1 MSNKPKGGLGGF
13 SLGGR
18 DAAVEA
24 LYQGSTD
31 QPEPD
36 VETDELTA
44 EHDTTT
50 HAEQQ
55 GEARKR
61 TAKADTKSPSTGRA
75 SQQASNTARTSRSKA
90 NSKLASTDPAAPAP
104 PPRRTPEQREQ
115 FNVRAKP
122 EHKAALER
130 YRYEHDTTI
139 QNIFDQMVDEYCA
152 RRGIP
157 VE

>member
-1 MSNKPKGGLGGF
+1 MSNKTKGGLGGF

-24 LYQGSTD
+24 LYQGSTEQPAPEFEAD
-31 QPEPD
+31 EVTAEPEP
-36 VETDELTA
+36 TA
-44 EHDTTT
+44 
-50 HAEQQ
+50 HAEQPHESTEHSPKAQ
-55 GEARKR
+55 TKTSSTERGSRKASTATSNGSSKTKSR
-61 TAKADTKSPSTGRA
+61 TASP
-75 SQQASNTARTSRSKA
+75 TSE
-90 NSKLASTDPAAPAP
+90 APAP

-130 YRYEHDTTI
+130 YRYENDTTI
-139 QNIFDQMVDEYCA
+139 QNIFDQMVEEYCA

-157 VE
+157 ID